1 MDETDRAI
9 LRELE
14 EGVPMVEQP
23 FAEIGSRLR
32 IPEEEVI
39 TRIRL
44 NRPGFDGGSG
54 YWISTRA

>member
-1 MDETDRAI
+1 MSAFIASRRNQMDETDRTI

-39 TRIRL
+39 TRIRKMK
-44 NRPGFDGGSG
+44 D
-54 YWISTRA
+54 